1 MHSLLTNVDFT
12 VWIFGGSYFSLPAG
26 GGGWIPPGR
35 APGLPPAPGPLRAAL
50 LPIRPPFFPAK
61 TLHKMII
68 ICNVLEEY
76 KVCCEYSAAGIQIKG
91 S

>member
-1 MHSLLTNVDFT
+1 MDFWRVLLLAPNGGRGVDT
-12 VWIFGGSYFSLPAG
+12 PR
-26 GGGWIPPGR
+26 P

-61 TLHKMII
+61 TLNKMII

-76 KVCCEYSAAGIQIKG
+76 KVGCEYSAADIQIKG

>member
-12 VWIFGGSYFSLPAG
+12 VWIFGGSYFSFPAG
-26 GGGWIPPGR
+26 GGGLIPPAR
-35 APGLPPAPGPLRAAL
+35 PLARAPGPLCAAL

-61 TLHKMII
+61 TLNKMII

-76 KVCCEYSAAGIQIKG
+76 KVCCEYSAAVIQIKG

>member
-1 MHSLLTNVDFT
+1 MDFWRVLLLAPD
-12 VWIFGGSYFSLPAG
+12 GGRG
-26 GGGWIPPGR
+26 VEPPGL

-50 LPIRPPFFPAK
+50 LPIRPPFLPAK
-61 TLHKMII
+61 TLNKMII

-76 KVCCEYSAAGIQIKG
+76 KVHCEYFAVDIQIKG